1 MWAADAEIIKV
12 TLAGANGADRTVTGT
27 IGGTSAVQS
36 LSSSSPYKLNSDG
49 AYVSLTLA
57 SGYFEQT
64 DIVTITGA
72 DKAHQIYYGTPGSG
86 TLLCTTPA
94 QNASGEITVKL
105 WGLPAS
111 QNTIYVYRAASSSFN
126 GKLTTMAVTRP
137 DLSLTGTGTISY
149 TMTKG
154 SAAVSRDVTNVKTLT
169 PTSTEFAVSTLAIG
183 SNNSKE
189 GYCGQITGH
198 AAAYSATQYVQLGF
212 TIASGYTFT
221 PSAASIIVFANST
234 SSMKAKVVISDGTT
248 SIESNEL
255 SCASSGDSSIE
266 FASGAFTGKALS
278 GNVTITIYQWGVASK
293 RAYIKSPVTITG
305 TVAAATPPSTYTV
318 TYMPNGGSG
327 AEYIV
332 DDAATEVA
340 AGSIFTAPTDKAFS
354 SWNTQADGN
363 GDAYDPGDAVTENLT
378 LHAQWADHTASS
390 DATLSALS
398 VAGCTFNETFDPATL
413 AYTVDL
419 PFYASMP
426 AVGDVTATKN
436 DEHAETPAVSI
447 TGNVITVHC
456 VAESG
461 AEKDYTITVTIAP
474 APTASS
480 SINIEQLVLDNGKSY
495 DIVSALT
502 AANIVTDGRNGL
514 DSLNDVGKTN
524 RNYAYLGL
532 KLKKANADIIKIVV
546 PAEKALNVK
555 FGNVGVALTT
565 TINGVAGS
573 NVAKKTDGYSSTF
586 HLDAAA
592 VVREV
597 VFHSS
602 ENQTVTL
609 QQVKID
615 ADVDPITLP
624 WLVTY
629 DAGEHG
635 TCSTAK
641 QTWTGTALTLPGV
654 TPASGW
660 TFDGWNDGS
669 ADHTAGE
676 FYTPTTNVTMT
687 AQYSA
692 LASPFDLT
700 ALTYQIGTAAAVNV
714 GYTDGTYTYNIELP
728 YKPSYDAITVA
739 PTLKVGTSSL
749 KGDEVLTVS
758 SLPGAATFTV
768 VEAGGVSEQL
778 YTINFSMNAKDGVS
792 IIETKVTAQ
801 NTHGPVGGA
810 IGGDAAVKNASSFKL
825 NAGNYVGVTL
835 AGSNKFQAG
844 DVVVIKVTNA
854 ENATGF
860 TLYTTNDA
868 DSALIIDTRGASVV
882 STGLHYITL
891 PETYPDGI
899 TPYAGT
905 PSVYLLRANN
915 STTGNM
921 NPRVD
926 SIAVLRAMNPV
937 LKAIRFNSTDVAVTS
952 TSVSAT
958 LPNGTNLGTM
968 TVTPTIAWNGAGTA
982 AVTGSWAWGANTYV
996 VTDKD
1001 GDATTYTIT
1010 LTEDELKH
1018 EVSFN
1023 THGGTS
1029 IDPVEVVHGGYLA
1042 AGQVPAD
1049 PTKTDYD
1056 FLYWSETED
1065 GAEVD
1070 MMTVQ
1075 ITEDKEFHA
1084 VWAAEPAGITL
1095 FDGEGNLNTTNFVSP
1110 AKTTIEISEVEYTC
1124 LAEFASNRSS
1134 SLAGATPAD
1143 MVQYNATTDQ
1153 AKIKMTFYNNNS
1165 GVKKAILYKYEEGA
1179 EEPEK
1184 IEIEV
1189 PGQTIFTTDYYT
1201 FNSSKNRSFYV
1212 CMNDRSNIRVLQV
1225 KVIDNGANPVKQF
1238 GQAGYSLNF
1247 NKGRLYA
1254 KDGVEKSFE
1263 GWTLTASSE
1272 YKVYN
1277 NSNLATKSANTF
1289 TVASAVLM
1297 HVEKSGG
1304 KYYVYQDPADKG
1316 TLYDANADIELNTTG
1331 TWYISSETASAA
1343 ASFTKIEFI
1352 APKCAEPAFNS
1363 LANSDICSGDPYVA
1377 LNGTATVADAGVPT
1391 YKWYAEG
1398 ADESDPAAVL
1408 GTGATYTPEADGNYY
1423 VIATNHLAGYTD
1435 NTKKSDLVTVTTHAG
1450 TTITGYTNAN
1460 GAAGATGKQIS
1471 VTAEGVGTLHYV
1483 WYTCDDE
1490 LGSNPVALPEND
1502 AATLSGITIP
1512 SGIQYYKVVVTST
1525 CGSAEQILFA
1535 KEWVDVELQDVTGSM
1550 IWNWHKTQNP
1560 DAWTGIDGD
1569 ITVASTSVLANVNYG
1584 QIPNVT
1590 NFHSAMLKVVVSTV
1604 ETKIRK
1610 GTDNGVIQGNEIMFH
1625 TTVPGIVIVTYRGTG
1640 NSANVTLTIGSET
1653 LPTYA
1658 GSMTTSKKVFV
1669 PAGDVV
1675 ISSGSDAFR
1684 IQMIQF
1690 IAEADYTRNITEGR
1704 YGTICLPKAGV
1715 MVGADIYEVAYY
1727 GATSKKIFFDE
1738 ILGGVMEAGVPYIF
1752 LPKEGVSTLGVFYT
1766 SDDVVPA
1773 GTYYTDGTTPASTSK
1788 NGLIGFIG
1796 ANENAETAVPDGE
1809 GNYILQNNQYREVL
1823 AGADARIKSYRAY
1836 INLGAI
1842 TPTAPALAP
1851 GRRRISMGVASENS
1865 ATGMDELNATETP
1878 VKMMIDGQLF
1888 ILRGEKLYDAT
1899 GRLVK

>member
-1 MWAADAEIIKV
+1 MLF
-12 TLAGANGADRTVTGT
+12 TLALGNAWGANGDTLFVQHFDTATTVAYDATATAVTYDNSTAAKTLSGLTGAGT
-27 IGGTSAVQS
+27 NHFQYIGWNNKGNCGLAINSNESSNAPAVDCTK
-36 LSSSSPYKLNSDG
+36 KLG
-49 AYVSLTLA
+49 AYANNTSFTWALYHTKNFATTAPTAVKFEMDILLKDGLATGKHEIAVVLGSGFSGSNSAPASDKGYTGFAIKSASSAGNNHEICKVGSTTGLSASASIANNTNTHITWYVNNTGESLTYKTP
-57 SGYFEQT
+57 SGN
-64 DIVTITGA
+64 D
-72 DKAHQIYYGTPGSG
+72 
-86 TLLCTTPA
+86 
-94 QNASGEITVKL
+94 
-105 WGLPAS
+105 
-111 QNTIYVYRAASSSFN
+111 
-126 GKLTTMAVTRP
+126 
-137 DLSLTGTGTISY
+137 
-149 TMTKG
+149 
-154 SAAVSRDVTNVKTLT
+154 
-169 PTSTEFAVSTLAIG
+169 STLATGKYALFIG
-183 SNNSKE
+183 KK
-189 GYCGQITGH
+189 CAL
-198 AAAYSATQYVQLGF
+198 AAQACSSTASSTYAGT
-212 TIASGYTFT
+212 TIQNLYIGNAVSG
-221 PSAASIIVFANST
+221 
-234 SSMKAKVVISDGTT
+234 KHRVVID
-248 SIESNEL
+248 
-255 SCASSGDSSIE
+255 
-266 FASGAFTGKALS
+266 
-278 GNVTITIYQWGVASK
+278 NVSVVDLT
-293 RAYIKSPVTITG
+293 P
-305 TVAAATPPSTYTV
+305 AATTYTV
-318 TYMPNGGSG
+318 TYQSG
-327 AEYIV
+327 AGTGDDVV
-332 DDAATEVA
+332 DDNATVVA
-340 AGSIFTAPTDKAFS
+340 DCPNTFSYTGYDFTGWKDAGDNDVAVGATVTSDMTLTAQ
-354 SWNTQADGN
+354 W
-363 GDAYDPGDAVTENLT
+363 E
-378 LHAQWADHTASS
+378 LHATST

-398 VAGCTFNETFDPATL
+398 VAGCTLNETFAPATT

-419 PFYASMP
+419 PFYGVMP

-447 TGNVITVHC
+447 SGNVITVHC

-480 SINIEQLVLDNGKSY
+480 SINIEQLVLDNSRAYNIG
-495 DIVSALT
+495 DALD
-502 AANIVTDGRNGL
+502 AAHIGYTNKNDL
-514 DSLNDVGKTN
+514 DSLKPVSEKAD
-524 RNYAYLGL
+524 RNLPYLGL
-532 KLKKANADIIKIVV
+532 KFKSSSSTITIIV
-546 PAEKALNVK
+546 PAGETLKVK
-555 FGNVGVALTT
+555 FGDRKTAVQVA
-565 TINGVAGS
+565 IN
-573 NVAKKTDGYSSTF
+573 DG
-586 HLDAAA
+586 AAA
-592 VVREV
+592 AATITDDVYSLAATSAVR
-597 VFHSS
+597 
-602 ENQTVTL
+602 
-609 QQVKID
+609 QVKFSVTENNKTIVLKQVMVGED
-615 ADVDPITLP
+615 IKTVNLP
-624 WLVTY
+624 WKVTY
-629 DAGEHG
+629 TVGANG
-635 TCSTAK
+635 TCATASAV
-641 QTWTGTALTLPGV
+641 WTGTALNLPAV
-654 TPASGW
+654 TPNSGW
-660 TFDGWNDGS
+660 IFNGWFTAATEGS
-669 ADHTAGE
+669 KVGDAGAE
-676 FYTPTTNVTMT
+676 YTPTADVELFAQYT
-687 AQYSA
+687 AQ
-692 LASPFDLT
+692 ASPYDLT
-700 ALTYQIGTAAAVNV
+700 ALTYQIGTGAATAV
-714 GYTDGTYTYNIELP
+714 GYENGKFTYNIELP
-728 YKPSYDAITVA
+728 YAPSYDAITVTL
-739 PTLKVGTSSL
+739 TLKVGTSSL

-768 VEAGGVSEQL
+768 VEEGGASEQL
-778 YTINFSMNAKDGVS
+778 YTVNFTKAAKDGVS

-891 PETYPDGI
+891 PETYPDGV

-1070 MMTVQ
+1070 IMTVQ

-1658 GSMTTSKKVFV
+1658 GSMTTSKKVF
-1669 PAGDVV
+1669 
-1675 ISSGSDAFR
+1675 
-1684 IQMIQF
+1684 
-1690 IAEADYTRNITEGR
+1690 
-1704 YGTICLPKAGV
+1704 
-1715 MVGADIYEVAYY
+1715 AY
-1727 GATSKKIFFDE
+1727 S
-1738 ILGGVMEAGVPYIF
+1738 
-1752 LPKEGVSTLGVFYT
+1752 
-1766 SDDVVPA
+1766 
-1773 GTYYTDGTTPASTSK
+1773 
-1788 NGLIGFIG
+1788 
-1796 ANENAETAVPDGE
+1796 
-1809 GNYILQNNQYREVL
+1809 
-1823 AGADARIKSYRAY
+1823 
-1836 INLGAI
+1836 
-1842 TPTAPALAP
+1842 
-1851 GRRRISMGVASENS
+1851 
-1865 ATGMDELNATETP
+1865 
-1878 VKMMIDGQLF
+1878 
-1888 ILRGEKLYDAT
+1888 
-1899 GRLVK
+1899 

>member
-1 MWAADAEIIKV
+1 MTILLLFTMGIGQMWGQTLLETDDFETESGSGSSFAVGGFKNNNCDAISRSTEARTGSYSLKTTAAATGEKYVIAVSNFSLAQNEILHVIAWAKLEESDETTSSSSNQARPNAYVGGNGNRTACNLTTSWQVCTSNKKYTSSGTKTDCAVWLQRKHGGKKAVLFDDVVIYKSTNETTDIVAPSAATSADATTSAISWTCGSDANTGIANTLIWRRTTGTANDLTLNNQGKYVVPAEGSTLDQSGHWTLVSATVAADAESYSGTFAAGDVYAIV
-12 TLAGANGADRTVTGT
+12 HRDLAYNY
-27 IGGTSAVQS
+27 SE
-36 LSSSSPYKLNSDG
+36 PEY
-49 AYVSLTLA
+49 
-57 SGYFEQT
+57 
-64 DIVTITGA
+64 VTI
-72 DKAHQIYYGTPGSG
+72 
-86 TLLCTTPA
+86 
-94 QNASGEITVKL
+94 
-105 WGLPAS
+105 PAS
-111 QNTIYVYRAASSSFN
+111 
-126 GKLTTMAVTRP
+126 
-137 DLSLTGTGTISY
+137 
-149 TMTKG
+149 
-154 SAAVSRDVTNVKTLT
+154 TN
-169 PTSTEFAVSTLAIG
+169 
-183 SNNSKE
+183 
-189 GYCGQITGH
+189 
-198 AAAYSATQYVQLGF
+198 
-212 TIASGYTFT
+212 
-221 PSAASIIVFANST
+221 
-234 SSMKAKVVISDGTT
+234 
-248 SIESNEL
+248 
-255 SCASSGDSSIE
+255 
-266 FASGAFTGKALS
+266 
-278 GNVTITIYQWGVASK
+278 
-293 RAYIKSPVTITG
+293 
-305 TVAAATPPSTYTV
+305 YTV
-318 TYMPNGGSG
+318 TIDPNGGSY
-327 AEYIV
+327 AETPSGWSYSEGV
-332 DDAATEVA
+332 YTKSVA
-340 AGSIFTAPTDKAFS
+340 AGSFTPPT
-354 SWNTQADGN
+354 G
-363 GDAYDPGDAVTENLT
+363 LT
-378 LHAQWADHTASS
+378 NSTKDLTWKDNHGTGITFPITLAKDSTFVAQWADHTASS

-398 VAGCTFNETFDPATL
+398 VTGCTLNETFDPDEED
-413 AYTVDL
+413 YTINL
-419 PFYASMP
+419 PFYALMP
-426 AVGDVTATKN
+426 VVGDVTATKN
-436 DEHAETPAVSI
+436 DANAEDPEVSI
-447 TGNVITVHC
+447 SSNVITIHC
-456 VAESG
+456 EAEDG
-461 AEKDYTITVTIAP
+461 TEKDYTITVTIAP

-480 SINIEQLVLDNGKSY
+480 SINIEQLILDNSRAYNIG
-495 DIVSALT
+495 DALD
-502 AANIVTDGRNGL
+502 AAHIGYTNKNDL
-514 DSLNDVGKTN
+514 DSLKPVSEKAD
-524 RNYAYLGL
+524 RNLPYLGL
-532 KLKKANADIIKIVV
+532 KFKSSSSTITVIV
-546 PAEKALNVK
+546 PAGETLKVK
-555 FGNVGVALTT
+555 FGDRKTAVQVAINDGVA
-565 TINGVAGS
+565 
-573 NVAKKTDGYSSTF
+573 
-586 HLDAAA
+586 AAA
-592 VVREV
+592 TITDDVYSLTATSAVR
-597 VFHSS
+597 
-602 ENQTVTL
+602 
-609 QQVKID
+609 QVKFSVTENNKTIVLKQVMVGED
-615 ADVDPITLP
+615 IKTVNLP
-624 WLVTY
+624 WKVTY
-629 DAGEHG
+629 TVGANG
-635 TCSTAK
+635 TCATASAV
-641 QTWTGTALTLPGV
+641 WTGTALNLPAV
-654 TPASGW
+654 TPNSGW
-660 TFDGWNDGS
+660 DFNGWFTAATEGS
-669 ADHTAGE
+669 KVGDAGDS
-676 FYTPTTNVTMT
+676 YTPTADVELFAQYT
-687 AQYSA
+687 AQ
-692 LASPFDLT
+692 ASPYDLT
-700 ALTYQIGTAAAVNV
+700 ALTYQIGTGAATNV
-714 GYTDGTYTYNIELP
+714 GYEDGTYTYNIELP
-728 YKPSYDAITVA
+728 YAPSYDAITVT

-768 VEAGGVSEQL
+768 VADDLSEQL
-778 YTINFSMNAKDGVS
+778 YTVNFSKEAKEGLS
-792 IIETKVTAQ
+792 IIETKVTGQ
-801 NTHGPVGGA
+801 NAHGPVGGL
-810 IGGDAAVKNASSFKL
+810 IGGDAAVAVASSYKL
-825 NAGNYVGVTL
+825 NSGNYVGVTL

-844 DVVVIKVTNA
+844 DVVVIRVTNV

-868 DSALIIDTRGASVV
+868 DSALIIDTRGTSTIA
-882 STGLHYITL
+882 TGLHYITL
-891 PETYPDGI
+891 PETYPDGV

-958 LPNGTNLGTM
+958 LPNGTNLASM
-968 TVTPTIAWNGAGTA
+968 TVTPTIYWNGAGTA

-1018 EVSFN
+1018 DVTFN
-1023 THGGTS
+1023 THGGS
-1029 IDPVEVVHGGYLA
+1029 AVAPVQVVHNGYLA
-1042 AGQVPAD
+1042 AAPTA

-1423 VIATNHLAGYTD
+1423 VIATNHLADYTD

-1684 IQMIQF
+1684 IQKIQF
-1690 IAEADYTRNITEGR
+1690 IAEADYPRNVTQGR
-1704 YGTICLPKAGV
+1704 YGTICLPNGGV
-1715 MVGADIYEVAYY
+1715 MVGADIYEVAYMDY
-1727 GATSKKIFFDE
+1727 QAGHPYKIYFDEVLNGEMVAGRPYVFLPQVGATQ
-1738 ILGGVMEAGVPYIF
+1738 
-1752 LPKEGVSTLGVFYT
+1752 LGVFYT
-1766 SDDVVPA
+1766 DALNADAGSYKGLYGSYTRIKVPMN
-1773 GTYYTDGTTPASTSK
+1773 D
-1788 NGLIGFIG
+1788 
-1796 ANENAETAVPDGE
+1796 
-1809 GNYILQNNQYREVL
+1809 GNYILLNNQYYFVDSDNVYC
-1823 AGADARIKSYRAY
+1823 GANKAY
-1836 INLGAI
+1836 IKLADVPQHDPGM
-1842 TPTAPALAP
+1842 PAY
-1851 GRRRISMGVASENS
+1851 GRRRISMGVNSES
-1865 ATGMDELNATETP
+1865 TATAIDELNASETP
-1878 VKMMIDGQLF
+1878 VKIMIDGTMY
-1888 ILRGEKLYDAT
+1888 ILRGEKMYDAT